1 MRIISRIILKKNDC
15 GQAQQK
21 ECRLTLLEGRSMIA
35 GSSKQIKK
43 VRAKAVEKEKASY
56 PRQKTG
62 KTHNKK

>member
-1 MRIISRIILKKNDC
+1 
-15 GQAQQK
+15 
-21 ECRLTLLEGRSMIA
+21 MID

-43 VRAKAVEKEKASY
+43 TRAKAVEKEKASY